1 MTVYHKMKNRK
12 QYIVGT
18 IPKPNIKIVERGQID
33 TPNSQIYYLTSDFQ
47 YLVDLNISVCYIILY
62 KCLFQLC
69 DILFDQ

>member
-33 TPNSQIYYLTSDFQ
+33 TPNTQIYDRLLS
-47 YLVDLNISVCYIILY
+47 LLGIST
-62 KCLFQLC
+62 
-69 DILFDQ
+69 